1 MGGPL
6 CLEWSF
12 FCVRELE
19 VPGLAGRRHMVGQLG
34 LGLVGRI
41 WQKN

>member
-12 FCVRELE
+12 FCVRE
-19 VPGLAGRRHMVGQLG
+19 LAGRRHMVGQLG